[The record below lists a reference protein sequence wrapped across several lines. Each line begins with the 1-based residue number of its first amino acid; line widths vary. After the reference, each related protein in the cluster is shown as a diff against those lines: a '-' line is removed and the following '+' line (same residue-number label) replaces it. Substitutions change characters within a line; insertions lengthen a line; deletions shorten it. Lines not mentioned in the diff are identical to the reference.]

1 MNVVEKIKLIRE
13 KMKKNGIQAYLI
25 TSSDY
30 HQSEYI
36 GDYFKIREYLS
47 GFSGSFGNLVI
58 TENNCALWTDGRY
71 EVQGKNELEGT
82 GITLYVVNTK
92 ETPEIKEWIRANVS
106 EKGVLAFDGRT
117 VSAKL
122 GLELKEYLSKKEII
136 IRENW
141 DIIDEIWS
149 DRPLIEKTKVFI
161 LEEKFSGKS
170 VKEKLLNLREEMIKD
185 KIETIVIIT
194 LDDIA
199 WLFNLRGRDIKNTP
213 VNLAYAFIEKEEC
226 SLYIAKEKL
235 DESILKILA
244 MNKIKVKEY
253 NSVYQDTKNLKKDGK
268 ILINSSGLNFSL
280 YNCLEGKEIV
290 DKLLPTTHMKAI
302 KNDIEI
308 KNTKH
313 AHLKDGVAVTK
324 FVYWLKNIVGK
335 EYIDELSVAKK
346 MEDLRKEQE
355 FYIEPSFNT
364 ISAYMSNAA
373 MPHYTATAKK
383 YSEIKNKGLYLIDS
397 GGQYLDGTTD
407 ITRTI
412 AVGELTPELK
422 RNYTLVLKGMLALSK
437 VKFLSGTTGTNLDI
451 LARQAMWEEG
461 INFNHGTGHGVGHV
475 LGVHEGPHG
484 IRMANNSYA
493 LEPGVV
499 ISNEPGIYVQ
509 GSHGVRIENEMLVR
523 NFKETSFGKF
533 YKFETLTMAPIDL
546 EPIEISMLSRE
557 EKEFLNDYHSEVY
570 KNISVYLNEKEREW
584 LKSSTRKI

>member
-1 MNVVEKIKLIRE
+1 MNVMEKIKIVRE
-13 KMKKNGIQAYLI
+13 HMKKNGIQAYLI

-36 GDYFKIREYLS
+36 GNYFKIREYFS
-47 GFSGSFGNLVI
+47 GFTGSFGNLVI
-58 TENNCALWTDGRY
+58 TENSCALWTDGRY
-71 EVQGKNELEGT
+71 DVQGKKELEGT
-82 GITLYVVNTK
+82 GIILYIINDK
-92 ETPEIKEWIRANVS
+92 ATPEIQEWIKNNIP
-106 EKGVLAFDGRT
+106 ENGTLGFDGRT
-117 VSAKL
+117 VSAKV
-122 GLELKEYLSKKEII
+122 GIELKEYFLKTNIKIN
-136 IRENW
+136 ENW
-141 DIIDEIWS
+141 NIVDKIWL
-149 DRPLIEKTKVFI
+149 DRPSMANTKAFI
-161 LEEKFSGKS
+161 LEDKFSGKS
-170 VKEKLLNLREEMIKD
+170 IKDKLIDVRKEMAKD
-185 KIETIVIIT
+185 KIETIIMIT

-213 VNLAYAFIEKEEC
+213 VNLAYAIIGQEEC
-226 SLYIAKEKL
+226 ILYINKEKL
-235 DESILKILA
+235 NENILEILA
-244 MNKIKVKEY
+244 LNKIKIKEY
-253 NSVYQDTKNLKKDGK
+253 NSIYEDSKNLEKDK
-268 ILINSSGLNFSL
+268 NILINSSGLNFSL
-280 YNCLEGKEIV
+280 YNCLEGKKII
-290 DKLLPTTHMKAI
+290 DKLLPTTYMKSL

-313 AHLKDGVAVTK
+313 AHIKDGIAVTK

-335 EYIDELSVAKK
+335 EYIDELMVAKK

-355 FYIEPSFNT
+355 YYIEPSFGT

-373 MPHYTATAKK
+373 MPHYTANENK

-397 GGQYLDGTTD
+397 GAQYLDGTTD

-412 AVGELTPELK
+412 AMGELTEELK
-422 RNYTLVLKGMLALSK
+422 RDYTLVLKGMLSLSK

-475 LGVHEGPHG
+475 LGVHEGPQG
-484 IRMANNSYA
+484 IRMANNPYP

-509 GSHGVRIENEMLVR
+509 GSHGIRIENELLVK

-546 EPIEISMLSRE
+546 EPIEVLMLSKE
-557 EKEFLNDYHSEVY
+557 ERGVLNSYHNEVY
-570 KNISVYLNEKEREW
+570 RNISSYLNEKEREW
-584 LKSSTRKI
+584 LKNVTREI

>member
-1 MNVVEKIKLIRE
+1 MRIIDKIKLVRE
-13 KMKKNGIQAYLI
+13 HMKKNEINAYLV

-71 EVQGKNELEGT
+71 EVQGKSELEET
-82 GITLYVVNTK
+82 EITLYIVNTK
-92 ETPEIKEWIRANVS
+92 ETPELKTWIKDNIP
-106 EKGVLAFDGRT
+106 EKGILAFDGRT

-122 GLELKEYLSKKEII
+122 GIELKEYLCDKNINLKED
-136 IRENW
+136 W
-141 DIIDEIWS
+141 DIIDEIWK
-149 DRPLIEKTKVFI
+149 DRPVMEKTKAFI

-170 VKEKLLNLREEMIKD
+170 VKEKLLDIREKMRKE
-185 KIETIVIIT
+185 KIETIIMIT

-213 VNLAYAFIEKEEC
+213 VNLSYAIIGKEDC
-226 SLYIAKEKL
+226 CLYIAKEKL
-235 DESILKILA
+235 DESILEVLTR
-244 MNKIKVKEY
+244 NKINVKEY
-253 NSVYQDTKNLKKDGK
+253 NTIYKDTKNLKVDGK
-268 ILINSSGLNFSL
+268 ILIDSSGLNFSL
-280 YNCLEGKEIV
+280 YNSLEGKIIIDE
-290 DKLLPTTHMKAI
+290 LLPSTYMKSV

-324 FVYWLKNIVGK
+324 FLYWLKNVVGK
-335 EYIDELSVAKK
+335 EYIDELSAAKK
-346 MEDLRKEQE
+346 MEQYRKEQE
-355 FYIEPSFNT
+355 LYIEPSFNT
-364 ISAYMSNAA
+364 ISAYMCNAA
-373 MPHYTATAKK
+373 MPHYTATLKK

-412 AVGELTPELK
+412 AVGEVTSELK
-422 RNYTLVLKGMLALSK
+422 KDYTLVLKGMLSLSK

-461 INFNHGTGHGVGHV
+461 INFNHGTGHGIGHV
-475 LGVHEGPHG
+475 LGVHEGPYG
-484 IRMANNSYA
+484 IRMANNPYV
-493 LEPGVV
+493 LEPG
-499 ISNEPGIYVQ
+499 IILSNEPGIYVQ
-509 GSHGVRIENEMLVR
+509 GSHGIRIENEMIVR
-523 NFKETSFGKF
+523 DFKKTSFGKF

-546 EPIEISMLSRE
+546 DPVEISMLSKE
-557 EKEFLNDYHSEVY
+557 EKNYLNDYHNEVY
-570 KNISVYLNEKEREW
+570 KNISIYLNDKEREW
-584 LKSSTRKI
+584 LKNTTRKI